1 MVVQKEAGMFLS
13 SVEWSH
19 LQVPERPTAFSRFLS
34 HPGGSPLDDLKDFL
48 VL

>member
-19 LQVPERPTAFSRFLS
+19 LQVPERPTAFSRLLGL
-34 HPGGSPLDDLKDFL
+34 PGGSPLDGLKDLL